1 MTKVTATYKEDVF
14 HEGAFVAPKDKPNQ
28 VYMVTCIAQKY
39 EDNQEGRFWAIDLT
53 GSRISGGNYLKDLF
67 IPFRGT
73 IHIEVG

>member
-14 HEGAFVAPKDKPNQ
+14 HEGAFVVLKDNPNN
-28 VYMVTCIAQKY
+28 VYMVTCIARNY
-39 EDNQEGRFWAIDLT
+39 DDDQEGTFWAIDLT

-73 IHIEVG
+73 IHIEVD